1 MLGYKASPRSMPNR
15 NNTTFSSGLINES
28 NNNRRNLLFMKK
40 TLTLLLI
47 VAYVNAFA
55 QLSTNEEPIGY
66 KIIDG
71 GTLSNVDVELK
82 AGASLIILN
91 SGVFRDSIWLS
102 SSCGSHC

>member
-1 MLGYKASPRSMPNR
+1 
-15 NNTTFSSGLINES
+15 
-28 NNNRRNLLFMKK
+28 MKK

-91 SGVFRDSIWLS
+91 SGVLETRYGFLAPVGAIVDVESGQII
-102 SSCGSHC
+102 